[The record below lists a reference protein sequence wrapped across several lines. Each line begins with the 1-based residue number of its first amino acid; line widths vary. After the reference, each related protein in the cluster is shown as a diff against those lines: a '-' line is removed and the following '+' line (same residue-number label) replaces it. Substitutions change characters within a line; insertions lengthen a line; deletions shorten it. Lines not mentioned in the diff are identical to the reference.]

1 MRQGASFQG
10 SSLARGIR
18 QYPKK
23 TRDKM
28 IEIMEEFAE
37 ELLDYAQSNA
47 PWEDQTGDAR
57 EGLGTAVSGGFE
69 AWGNNAISLSLFH
82 TVDYGIWLEVRW
94 GGKYAIIIPTLET
107 MGPELMSRFEG
118 ITEDIIYYV

>member
-1 MRQGASFQG
+1 MRNGASFEG
-10 SSLARGIR
+10 STLARGIR

-23 TRDKM
+23 TRDKI
-28 IEIMEEFAE
+28 IEIMEEFQE

-47 PWEDQTGDAR
+47 PWQDHTGEAR
-57 EGLGTAVSGGFE
+57 SGLSTEVSGGFE
-69 AWGNNAISLSLFH
+69 AWSNNAVSLSLFH

-94 GGKYAIIIPTLET
+94 GGKYAIIIPTLEK

-118 ITEDIIYYV
+118 ITEDIIYYA